1 MTICLKSTRTDSQNM
16 KSSER
21 FWSKLYV
28 KHWCFIGWE
37 YVTAKYDLAV
47 VHPKVIHFA

>member
-16 KSSER
+16 KSSEW